1 MTKQMRGGNRNGRRR
16 DPNQDVQPW
25 LGWMAAVLVVFIIV
39 VAVAM
44 GMERTGN
51 QRIAE
56 AEVRMTPLVGGMAL
70 PVTAG
75 TASGEP
81 AVAEVTPLPA
91 VITGTDAVTDSIAGA
106 EVLTGTEE
114 LTGTAEMSETDA
126 ISETDSLTVT
136 GAVTGEVSNE
146 VIVTDTVI
154 VTDVV
159 TDVVTVTDEVT
170 VTVDVTPEITSEVAA
185 ETDSEVGVT
194 EETSATLEAVPAEP
208 RTPRPRA
215 TPVPSPTAIIN
226 PPAFEVGEIVA
237 GTDQRVTVYADAS
250 LSAIVMDSYGTGVAL
265 EVLPPSGNYATYP
278 VEADGHGW
286 VRVRAA
292 DGLVGWVMTDQV
304 EAQ

>member
-51 QRIAE
+51 QRMAE

-81 AVAEVTPLPA
+81 EVAEVTPLPA
-91 VITGTDAVTDSIAGA
+91 AVTETVAITGGEILTDTE
-106 EVLTGTEE
+106 EVTGTV
-114 LTGTAEMSETDA
+114 EMSETGA
-126 ISETDSLTVT
+126 LSETDSVTVT
-136 GAVTGEVSNE
+136 DEVSDE
-146 VIVTDTVI
+146 VA

-159 TDVVTVTDEVT
+159 TITDVVTVTDEIT
-170 VTVDVTPEITSEVAA
+170 VTVDVTPEVTA
-185 ETDSEVGVT
+185 ETAPEVGAT
-194 EETSATLEAVPAEP
+194 EETSATVEAVPAEP
-208 RTPRPRA
+208 RAPRPTA
-215 TPVPSPTAIIN
+215 TPVPSPTVIVN
-226 PPAFEVGEIVA
+226 PPTFEEGQIV
-237 GTDQRVTVYADAS
+237 TSNVQRVAVHADAS
-250 LSAIVMDSYGTGVAL
+250 LSAVVMDSYATGVAL
-265 EVLPPSGNYATYP
+265 EVLPPSGSYTAYP
-278 VEADGHGW
+278 VEVDGHGW
-286 VRVRAA
+286 VRVRAT